1 MMARSGGVT
10 AHLLERLLEDQK
22 RRAKRERKMSFAEK
36 LRILDRLM
44 ADGEPAIEDTIEQ
57 P

>member
-1 MMARSGGVT
+1 MTVSSGGVT
-10 AHLLERLLEDQK
+10 SHLLERLLEDQR
-22 RRAKRERKMSFAEK
+22 RRAKHERKMSFAEK

-44 ADGEPAIEDTIEQ
+44 TDGEPVVEDAIEK

>member
-1 MMARSGGVT
+1 MMEASSGVT
-10 AHLLERLLEDQK
+10 AHLLERLLEDQR
-22 RRAKRERKMSFAEK
+22 RRANHERKMSFAEK

-44 ADGEPAIEDTIEQ
+44 ADGEPVIEDTIEE